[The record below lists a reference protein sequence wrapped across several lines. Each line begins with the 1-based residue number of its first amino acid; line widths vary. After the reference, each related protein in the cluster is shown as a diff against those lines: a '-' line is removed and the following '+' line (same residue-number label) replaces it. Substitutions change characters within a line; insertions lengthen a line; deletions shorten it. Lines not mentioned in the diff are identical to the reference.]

1 MMYIIVLVT
10 LALLVVYLISRWL
23 SAEAREAF
31 AGGLQALRVRRGGRT
46 PAMLIEE
53 TRAAFRAEGLEPDLI
68 IVSHD
73 ALDLYDHLR
82 REVIGRADRP
92 DLPAAT
98 ILALATDTRAGHLY
112 LRAVDTPPGAPGR
125 ETATFHECAAV
136 ERIEPVANDAPAHL
150 TGPGTEA
157 IALTIQAGVLA
168 DYRLAVEPAWHLDPN
183 DLTRRLRQIIQQGQ
197 RPDSAPVIV
206 R

>member
-10 LALLVVYLISRWL
+10 LALLVVYVTSRWL

-31 AGGLQALRVRRGGRT
+31 AGARDAMRVRRGGRT

-53 TRAAFRAEGLEPDLI
+53 TRAAFHREDLEPDLI
-68 IVSHD
+68 VVSD
-73 ALDLYDHLR
+73 NTLNLYDRLR
-82 REVIGRADRP
+82 REVIGRSDRL

-98 ILALATDTRAGHLY
+98 ILALGADTRAGRVY
-112 LRAVDTPPGAPGR
+112 LRAVDTPPGLPGR
-125 ETATFHECAAV
+125 ESATFHDCAAV
-136 ERIEPVANDAPAHL
+136 ERIEPTTNDAPAHL
-150 TGPGTEA
+150 SGPGTEA
-157 IALTIQAGVLA
+157 IALTLRAEPA
-168 DYRLAVEPAWHLDPN
+168 EYRLAVEPAWHLSAD
-183 DLTRRLRQIIQQGQ
+183 DLTRRLRQIVQQRR

>member
-10 LALLVVYLISRWL
+10 LALLVVYLTSRWL

-31 AGGLQALRVRRGGRT
+31 AGGREAVRVRRGGRT

-53 TRAAFRAEGLEPDLI
+53 TRTAFQAEGLDPDLI
-68 IVSHD
+68 IVSHN

-82 REVIGRADRP
+82 REVIGRLDRP

-98 ILALATDTRAGHLY
+98 VIALAADARARQLY
-112 LRAVDTPPGAPGR
+112 LRAVDTPPGTPGR
-125 ETATFHECAAV
+125 ETATFHDCSAV
-136 ERIEPVANDAPAHL
+136 DRIEPVTNDAPGNL
-150 TGPGTEA
+150 TGPGAEA
-157 IALTIQAGVLA
+157 IALTLRGSDPAE
-168 DYRLAVEPAWHLDPN
+168 YRLAVEPAWHLDAN
-183 DLTRRLRQIIQQGQ
+183 DLAHRLRQIIQKGQ
-197 RPDSAPVIV
+197 CPDSAPVIV

>member
-10 LALLVVYLISRWL
+10 LALLVVYLTSRWL

-31 AGGLQALRVRRGGRT
+31 AGGREAVRIRRGGRT

-53 TRAAFRAEGLEPDLI
+53 TRAAFEAEGLEPDLI
-68 IVSHD
+68 IVSQN
-73 ALDLYDHLR
+73 ALNLYDHLR
-82 REVIGRADRP
+82 REVIGRRDRP

-98 ILALATDTRAGHLY
+98 VIALGADTDAGRLY
-112 LRAVDTPPGAPGR
+112 LRAVDTPPGTPGR
-125 ETATFHECAAV
+125 ETATFYDCTAV
-136 ERIEPVANDAPAHL
+136 DGIEPVANDAPENL

-157 IALTIQAGVLA
+157 IALTLRGA
-168 DYRLAVEPAWHLDPN
+168 DPAEYRLAVEPAWHLDAN
-183 DLTRRLRQIIQQGQ
+183 DLTRRLREIVQQGQ
-197 RPDSAPVIV
+197 RPASAPVIV

>member
-10 LALLVVYLISRWL
+10 LALLVVYLTSRWL
-23 SAEAREAF
+23 SAEARDAF
-31 AGGLQALRVRRGGRT
+31 ASAREAVRVRRGGRT
-46 PAMLIEE
+46 PAMLIDE
-53 TRAAFRAEGLEPDLI
+53 TRAAFQAEGLDPDLI

-82 REVIGRADRP
+82 REIIDQPGRP

-98 ILALATDTRAGHLY
+98 ILALATDTQAGRLY
-112 LRAVDTPPGAPGR
+112 LRAIDTPPGAPGR
-125 ETATFHECAAV
+125 ETAAFHDCAAV
-136 ERIEPVANDAPAHL
+136 ERIEPVTNDAPANL

-157 IALTIQAGVLA
+157 IALTFPAAEPVE
-168 DYRLAVEPAWHLDPN
+168 YRLAVEPAWHLN
-183 DLTRRLRQIIQQGQ
+183 ASDLIRRLQQIIQHGQ
-197 RPDSAPVIV
+197 RPDGAPVIV